1 MIMSPKQKEFWR
13 EAVLKYHRWNVCSG
27 ATRSGKT
34 YLSYWYVPRKVR
46 ELAEKEGLAV
56 LIGCTH
62 TTVETNLLEPMREIW
77 GDDLVGTI
85 NSKNKVVMFGQL
97 FHVVGAEKKTG
108 VNRLRGQSIKF
119 CIGDE
124 VATWNKEV
132 FQMLKSRLD
141 KEYSCFYGTCNP
153 DHPKHWF
160 KEFID
165 SDVDIFSQHYT
176 LDDNIHLP
184 LGVANAL
191 KQEYQGSV
199 EYQRYILGLW
209 VRAEGIIYGKFSANP
224 EKYYTD
230 YDTIIENRVKRRY
243 QEINIG
249 VDFGG
254 TKSGQAFV
262 ATGIKAGYSGI
273 SALGSERHFGD
284 IDPDDLG
291 ELFVEFAKKILAKY
305 GRVDYAF
312 CDNAEPVLI
321 RGIRN
326 ACERAGLP
334 ITVKGSIKKGILDR
348 IRAGKAFINRGTFE
362 YTDDCETLKEAIAD
376 AVWNEN
382 VLHDERLDDGT
393 TDIDTIDA
401 WEYSWEKDMVHL
413 MDYKKR

>member
-1 MIMSPKQKEFWR
+1 MIMSPKQKIFWR
-13 EAVLKYHRWNVCSG
+13 EAVLKYRRWNICSG

-34 YLSYWYVPRKVR
+34 YLSYWYIPRKIR
-46 ELAEKEGLAV
+46 ELSEKEGLAV

-62 TTVETNLLEPMREIW
+62 TTIETNLLEPMREIW

-85 NSKNKVVMFGQL
+85 NSKNKLVMFGQL

-108 VNRLRGQSIKF
+108 VNRIRGQSIKL

-153 DHPKHWF
+153 EHPDHWF

-165 SDVDIFSQHYT
+165 SDADIFHQHYT
-176 LDDNIHLP
+176 IDDNPYLSI
-184 LGVANAL
+184 GFVEAL
-191 KQEYQGSV
+191 KKEYAGTV
-199 EYQRYILGLW
+199 YWFRFILGLW
-209 VRAEGIIYGKFSANP
+209 VRAEGVIYSKFSADP
-224 EKYYTD
+224 KKYFKPYEQILD
-230 YDTIIENRVKRRY
+230 IMSKKRFI
-243 QEINIG
+243 EINIG

-273 SALGSERHFGD
+273 TGLGSERHFGD

-291 ELFVEFAKKILAKY
+291 QLFVEFTEKIISKY
-305 GRVDYAF
+305 GRADYAF

-321 RGIRN
+321 RGIKN
-326 ACERAGLP
+326 ACEKARLP
-334 ITVKGSIKKGILDR
+334 ITVKNAIKKPINDR
-348 IRAGKAFINRGTFE
+348 IRAGNAMINRGMFD
-362 YTDDCETLKEAIAD
+362 YTEDCETLESAIAD

-393 TDIDTIDA
+393 TDIDTMDA
-401 WEYSWEKDMVHL
+401 FEYSWEKDIVYL
-413 MDYKKR
+413 MDYKAR